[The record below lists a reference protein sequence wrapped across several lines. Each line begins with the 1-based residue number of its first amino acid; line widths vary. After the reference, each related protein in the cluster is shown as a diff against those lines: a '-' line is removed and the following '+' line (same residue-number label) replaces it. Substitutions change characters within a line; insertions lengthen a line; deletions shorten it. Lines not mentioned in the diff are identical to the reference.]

1 VLAQDLL
8 DTHQGLRQIERTL
21 KGEVQTDA
29 ALERMASV
37 VGKTT
42 TAVLSSSLGSPQSY
56 PDAASYLKGAGLNLK
71 ERSSGKHKGQ
81 LKITKRG
88 PSVARRYLYLAALR
102 WIARDPQV
110 QEWYQR
116 KVQRDGGRKGKAI
129 IALMRKLTKA
139 LWHVARGE
147 HFDAAKLFH
156 REVLNDNY
164 FGRLATIT
172 LAG

>member
-1 VLAQDLL
+1 ML
-8 DTHQGLRQIERTL
+8 DTHQALRQVERVL
-21 KGEVQTDA
+21 EGEVQADP

-42 TAVLSSSLGSPQSY
+42 TAVLSGSLGPPQSY
-56 PDAASYLKGAGLNLK
+56 PDAASYLKSAGLNLK
-71 ERSSGKHKGQ
+71 ERSSGSYPGQ

-88 PSVARRYLYLAALR
+88 PSVARRYLYPAALR
-102 WIARDPQV
+102 WMVRDPQV
-110 QEWYQR
+110 QDWYQR
-116 KVQRDGGRKGKAI
+116 KVQRDGGLKGKAI

-156 REVLNDNY
+156 REAPAV
-164 FGRLATIT
+164 A
-172 LAG
+172 A